1 MTFSSTVYTTAYF
14 PSSALTRNSACNGQ
28 GRDDVFESHFV
39 KDVCVMINCEEDG
52 IVSGWMM
59 IWIDVLVSMKHANG
73 VTRMAA
79 ADACMFRQAHEQ

>member
-1 MTFSSTVYTTAYF
+1 MYLKAISS
-14 PSSALTRNSACNGQ
+14 
-28 GRDDVFESHFV
+28 
-39 KDVCVMINCEEDG
+39 KMCVMINCEEDG

-59 IWIDVLVSMKHANG
+59 IWVDVLVSMKHANG